1 MMNDWIFAW
10 IAIATGVVLL
20 VPLVAMQFTNE
31 VKWQLEDF
39 IVMGGLLFASASLF
53 VLIARR
59 LRQPWQRT
67 AAAIIGSIVLLYIW
81 AELAVGIFT
90 SIGS

>member
-1 MMNDWIFAW
+1 MTNNWIFAW

-20 VPLVAMQFTNE
+20 VPLVSMQFTNE

-39 IVMGGLLFASASLF
+39 IVMGGLLFTGASLF

-59 LRQPWQRT
+59 LRQPWQR
-67 AAAIIGSIVLLYIW
+67 AIAAIICVIVLLYIW
-81 AELAVGIFT
+81 AELAVGIFAN
-90 SIGS
+90 IGN